1 MFKTLS
7 TAAAIA
13 LMASASFAGSL
24 NTNIEVVENDAPA
37 FVPQGSGISTPA
49 IIGGVAAAV
58 VIAALVANSDDDDDA
73 APATTQD

>member
-24 NTNIEVVENDAPA
+24 NTNIDVVEDEGVTY
-37 FVPQGSGISTPA
+37 VPKGSGISTPA

-58 VIAALVANSDDDDDA
+58 VVAALIANDDDDDA